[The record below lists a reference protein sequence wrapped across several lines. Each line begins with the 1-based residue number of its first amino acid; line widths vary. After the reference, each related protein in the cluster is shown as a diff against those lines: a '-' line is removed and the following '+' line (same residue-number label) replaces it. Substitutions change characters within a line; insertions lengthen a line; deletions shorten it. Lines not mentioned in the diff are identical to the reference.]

1 MQTGG
6 SVEAHV
12 SHGVATVSLNRP
24 QALNTLDES
33 TRDGLRNVFGAIRVE
48 PDVRAVVLTGGGDNF
63 CAGTDLVA
71 LEDLTEGEAHARMQ
85 DVCDAALAIAS
96 CNKPVVAA
104 IEGHVAGSGIGLAL
118 LCDVLIASKKA
129 RFSFSNARVG
139 LAPDWGQSVTL
150 PARIGAPASRRM
162 LWGMAKLDASGALE
176 LGLIDDISLPGS
188 AAEVA
193 LVQARTLADR
203 PGLSVQ
209 ATKKFFRVPLDEL
222 SMALENESETQT
234 NCLMSDDFSEGM
246 RAIRASRRTEIS
258 R

>member
-1 MQTGG
+1 MQIGG
-6 SVEAHV
+6 SVETDV

-24 QALNTLDES
+24 LALNTLDES
-33 TRDGLRNVFGAIRVE
+33 IRDGLRNVFGAIRAE
-48 PDVRAVVLTGGGDNF
+48 SDVKAVVLTGSGDNF

-71 LEDLTEGEAHARMQ
+71 MEDLTESEAHARMQ

-96 CNKPVVAA
+96 CDKPVIAA

-118 LCDVLIASKKA
+118 LCDFLIASKKA

-139 LAPDWGQSVTL
+139 LAPDWGLSVTL
-150 PARIGAPASRRM
+150 PARIGAPAARRM
-162 LWGMAKLDASGALE
+162 LWGMAKLDASAALE
-176 LGLIDDISLPGS
+176 LGLVDDISLPGS
-188 AAEVA
+188 ATEVA

-203 PGLSVQ
+203 PALSVQ
-209 ATKKFFRVPLDEL
+209 ATKKFLRVPLDEL
-222 SMALENESETQT
+222 SIALENELKVQT

-246 RAIRASRRTEIS
+246 RAIRASRRSDTS